1 MGSTPFRPPITALR
15 WGAVALGLV
24 LAATGASRPTGP
36 MAAGGLVLIGY
47 ATLRTARPIPLHERS
62 LRTSSLAEAGLHLAV
77 VAATGFWES
86 PYVVSLLTAVVVVGF
101 ARGFNAALRIAAASA
116 IALAVP
122 YHLLSTTSSDRAV
135 ALTFQWSTE
144 LLLVAA
150 IAGYARRFWV
160 EVDERHHRDLD
171 RIDRLAEANTLLTS
185 LHEVAQA
192 LPTSL
197 DLDQALDSVVA
208 RARTFCD
215 LRTVVVLLPEDA
227 GPGWT
232 VARQSGARLPA
243 RFELDALPSPLV
255 ALVAAPARARRVE
268 LAESEGL
275 VGRSRSA
282 LYVPLGAR
290 DQLVGLLALEHDRPR
305 WFSARDAEV
314 LDGFAE
320 GAALALD
327 NARRFGTLRTVSVD
341 EERSRIAG
349 QLHDHVGQSLACLAF
364 EVDLLVRQANSDE
377 LRDGLEHLRDG
388 LRSVIGDI
396 RDTLSDLRTEVTE
409 DRGLVETAEA
419 FLARV
424 HQRSGRPAVLH
435 HGPCQRLP
443 LAQERVLWRVL
454 YETVNQSLR
463 RGDCTVEAWWTCDGR
478 SAELEVTTDVDGFD
492 LHEGAPPGSWVH
504 ALREAAAGIGARVEI
519 EELVEGAWQLRCS
532 LAGSR
537 TAP

>member
-1 MGSTPFRPPITALR
+1 MTTPFRRPWAR
-15 WGAVALGLV
+15 WSWPRCGLGEW
-24 LAATGASRPTGP
+24 TWPR
-36 MAAGGLVLIGY
+36 GGL
-47 ATLRTARPIPLHERS
+47 RPPLPVGSVR
-62 LRTSSLAEAGLHLAV
+62 
-77 VAATGFWES
+77 
-86 PYVVSLLTAVVVVGF
+86 PLL
-101 ARGFNAALRIAAASA
+101 ARG
-116 IALAVP
+116 
-122 YHLLSTTSSDRAV
+122 
-135 ALTFQWSTE
+135 E
-144 LLLVAA
+144 LVA
-150 IAGYARRFWV
+150 
-160 EVDERHHRDLD
+160 
-171 RIDRLAEANTLLTS
+171 
-185 LHEVAQA
+185 
-192 LPTSL
+192 
-197 DLDQALDSVVA
+197 
-208 RARTFCD
+208 
-215 LRTVVVLLPEDA
+215 
-227 GPGWT
+227 
-232 VARQSGARLPA
+232 
-243 RFELDALPSPLV
+243 
-255 ALVAAPARARRVE
+255 
-268 LAESEGL
+268 
-275 VGRSRSA
+275 
-282 LYVPLGAR
+282 
-290 DQLVGLLALEHDRPR
+290 LLALEHDQLR
-305 WFSARDAEV
+305 WFTVRDAEV
-314 LDGFAE
+314 LHGFAE
-320 GAALALD
+320 AAALALD